1 MRSNGGLIG
10 TRKTV
15 NTSAASGIW
24 AIRDAQREHGISN
37 WPSGDIGDFRFIAT
51 SAIGAGGVASVTFSS
66 IPQTYKHLQI
76 RWFSAL
82 VSGASDLNLTYNS
95 DTASNYKFH
104 ILRGQGSGSG
114 SGEAYTNKAIGSLST
129 IFKAGITDI
138 LDYTH
143 TSKNKV
149 ARTLF
154 GVDENGAGEIGLW
167 SHLWLNTSAITL
179 VTLTPGTGT
188 IAQHSSFAL
197 YGIMG

>member
-1 MRSNGGLIG
+1 MQILAGVG
-10 TRKTV
+10 
-15 NTSAASGIW
+15 SA
-24 AIRDAQREHGISN
+24 
-37 WPSGDIGDFRFIAT
+37 PSGDFDSIAT
-51 SAIGAGGVASVTFSS
+51 TTVGSGGAASVSFNLASVSGYT
-66 IPQTYKHLQI
+66 HLQI
-76 RWFSAL
+76 RWLGAL

-95 DTASNYKFH
+95 DTGANSKFH
-104 ILRGQGSGSG
+104 IFRGTGSGSG
-114 SGEAYTNKAIGSLST
+114 SAEAYTNKAIGSLST
-129 IFKAGITDI
+129 IFKVGITDI